1 MRTVKSNFWQV
12 GIVLTAAA
20 AMLFASCKDD
30 ENTDNNPN
38 EPENEIAIY
47 DDLAV
52 FQQAICRLDSAGQ
65 LVRYNIG
72 EVLYDNEPQHLYIG
86 VDSIGEAEAYFRS
99 WIAPDVEIAVITPSL
114 HDLSAALTDTLGNPQ
129 GTIYFNA
136 GSGSIV
142 AEITASGDA
151 QLEYVDKITFLQNS
165 AWPHNSA
172 AKVWHKGDIR
182 TFTITG
188 ECGDALNSRDKALN
202 FVLVREAGNGEK
214 PMWCAITND
223 TYPICGTFRWEYDNA
238 KRMTTSAYCP
248 NMDKAKKIATM
259 LQKDW
264 DFFVGKFDE
273 AGSGKLSSTES
284 YWTNSQHWNS
294 YLMKYQDVIIYAN
307 SYTHGVRT
315 SVNLTHPAEYLPF
328 LFVIDWLNDGE
339 ILYTV
344 NESNKVY
351 HTAQSAANIFDGNS
365 ETKWCTPDWGK
376 ETSEVSG
383 KDCWWVEFESN
394 TTITPTGYQMV
405 TGDDTEEYPGRNPR
419 IWTIY
424 GKKNYR
430 DKWTV
435 IANCDNT
442 NSAVLQMTPAN
453 YWTGNWAINGTTGE
467 YQYFRLEMYENAGW
481 DGEHNFQISEF
492 KFKY

>member
-20 AMLFASCKDD
+20 AILLASCKDD

-72 EVLYDNEPQHLYIG
+72 EVLYNNEPQHLYIG
-86 VDSIGEAEAYFRS
+86 VDSIGDAEAYFRS
-99 WIAPDVEIAVITPSL
+99 WIAPDVEIALLAPSTS
-114 HDLSAALTDTLGNPQ
+114 DLSATLTDTLGNPQ
-129 GTIYFNA
+129 GTIYFKA

-142 AEITASGDA
+142 AEVTASDDA

-188 ECGDALNSRDKALN
+188 DCGDNLNSRDKALN

-223 TYPICGTFRWEYDNA
+223 NYRIGSNQIDH
-238 KRMTTSAYCP
+238 SAYLGIRKSDYCP
-248 NMDKAKKIATM
+248 GMPKAKNIASM

-273 AGSGKLSSTES
+273 AGDGKLSSTES
-284 YWTNSQHWNS
+284 YYTDSEHTNNWSID
-294 YLMKYQDVIIYAN
+294 YQDVIMYSN
-307 SYTHGVRT
+307 SYTHGVKT
-315 SVNLTHPAEYLPF
+315 SDGTPLPF
-328 LFVIDWLNDGE
+328 LLKIDWFNDGE
-339 ILYTV
+339 ILYTL
-344 NESNKVY
+344 NDSPNSCSSDE
-351 HTAQSAANIFDGNS
+351 SAANLFDGTS
-365 ETKWCTPDWGK
+365 ETKWCTWGK
-376 ETSEVSG
+376 KKSDISG

-394 TTITPTGYQMV
+394 TPINPTGYQMV
-405 TGDDTEEYPGRNPR
+405 TCNDTKKYSGRNPR

-453 YWTGNWAINGTTGE
+453 YWTGNWSINGTKGD
-467 YQYFRLEMYENAGW
+467 YQYFRLEMYENWG
-481 DGEHNFQISEF
+481 DGCFQISEF